1 MSEPSFPPDHR
12 NAPIDL
18 WRRMREFL
26 CECFGLFGEP
36 QELADRHTLLFKDY
50 KLIVPWLRAAEALIR
65 RLLLIEASLL
75 EPNSSPASGG
85 SGSRQLVRRS
95 SKSEGGSRETKGE
108 VQDQAQSGAN
118 ALDPTNPESWR
129 VSFRAIASSPA
140 SGGSGSRQLVRRSSK
155 SEGGSRETKGEVD
168 QRAQSCASPSDRF
181 ATTSPAS
188 GGGKDPHAAL
198 VRKLSPKFRSAIP
211 LALRFE
217 AVLRVYNNPLPFAR
231 RLAARLRKRAA
242 LAKRVLNDGW
252 TQLRGIIERTLHDE
266 IGPRVDTSVRKLC
279 ADSS

>member
-1 MSEPSFPPDHR
+1 MSEPTFPPDHR

-50 KLIVPWLRAAEALIR
+50 KLILPWLRAAEALMR
-65 RLLLIEASLL
+65 RFLLIEAALL
-75 EPNSSPASGG
+75 PFQSSPARGG

-95 SKSEGGSRETKGE
+95 SKSEGGGRETKGD
-108 VQDQAQSGAN
+108 VDAHAQS
-118 ALDPTNPESWR
+118 R
-129 VSFRAIASSPA
+129 
-140 SGGSGSRQLVRRSSK
+140 
-155 SEGGSRETKGEVD
+155 
-168 QRAQSCASPSDRF
+168 ASPSDRF

>member
-1 MSEPSFPPDHR
+1 
-12 NAPIDL
+12 
-18 WRRMREFL
+18 
-26 CECFGLFGEP
+26 
-36 QELADRHTLLFKDY
+36 
-50 KLIVPWLRAAEALIR
+50 
-65 RLLLIEASLL
+65 
-75 EPNSSPASGG
+75 
-85 SGSRQLVRRS
+85 
-95 SKSEGGSRETKGE
+95 
-108 VQDQAQSGAN
+108 
-118 ALDPTNPESWR
+118 
-129 VSFRAIASSPA
+129 
-140 SGGSGSRQLVRRSSK
+140 SGSRQLVRRSSK

-231 RLAARLRKRAA
+231 RLAARLRKAA
-242 LAKRVLNDGW
+242 SLVKRVLNDGW

-279 ADSS
+279 ADSG

>member
-1 MSEPSFPPDHR
+1 MSEPSVPPDHR

-50 KLIVPWLRAAEALIR
+50 KLILPWLRAAEALMR
-65 RLLLIEASLL
+65 RFLLIEAALL
-75 EPNSSPASGG
+75 EPNSSPARGG

-95 SKSEGGSRETKGE
+95 SKSEGGRRETKGE
-108 VQDQAQSGAN
+108 VDTAHA
-118 ALDPTNPESWR
+118 AELDPTNPDSWR

-140 SGGSGSRQLVRRSSK
+140 CGGSGSRQ
-155 SEGGSRETKGEVD
+155 GRETKGDVD
-168 QRAQSCASPSDRF
+168 ANTQSRASPSDRF

-266 IGPRVDTSVRKLC
+266 LGPRVDTSVRKLC

>member
-50 KLIVPWLRAAEALIR
+50 KLILPWLRAAEALMR
-65 RLLLIEASLL
+65 RFLLIEAALL
-75 EPNSSPASGG
+75 PFQSSPARGG
-85 SGSRQLVRRS
+85 RGSRQLVRRS

-118 ALDPTNPESWR
+118 ALDLTNPDSWR

-140 SGGSGSRQLVRRSSK
+140 CGGSGSRQ
-155 SEGGSRETKGEVD
+155 GRETKGDVD
-168 QRAQSCASPSDRF
+168 AHAQSRASPSDRF

-231 RLAARLRKRAA
+231 RLAARLRKAA
-242 LAKRVLNDGW
+242 SLVKRVLNDGW

-266 IGPRVDTSVRKLC
+266 LGPRVDTSVRKLC